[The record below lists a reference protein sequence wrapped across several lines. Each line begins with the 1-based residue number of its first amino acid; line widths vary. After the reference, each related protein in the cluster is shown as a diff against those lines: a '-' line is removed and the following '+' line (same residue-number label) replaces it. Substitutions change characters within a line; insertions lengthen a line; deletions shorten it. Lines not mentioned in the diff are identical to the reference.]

1 MQMRGEKGI
10 QMNEGF
16 FVFILLLLLITGLNR
31 CRSVSLCRKA
41 ACLLGILL
49 KLTCPPGP
57 PCQGELDLLVDAH
70 TAFVR
75 TSSFRRG
82 EARLGRQSQARV
94 AEPQRVVRRQRR
106 LEEHLVHG
114 GEVGQESTGS
124 PHVSRTGGVGFP
136 PPRRLPRAVLS
147 SPFVSFQVS
156 SHGHGGL
163 VRCGA
168 VRSGG
173 AGPVTADA
181 PEVSGVSPAGAETTS
196 SDNHYYYW
204 NLVLF
209 D

>member
-1 MQMRGEKGI
+1 MPSLKKKCLLWLNNPHLNA
-10 QMNEGF
+10 NERKKRDSNEWR
-16 FVFILLLLLITGLNR
+16 LLLVYTLLITGLHQ

-57 PCQGELDLLVDAH
+57 ACQGELDLLLDAH
-70 TAFVR
+70 TAVVR

-147 SPFVSFQVS
+147 SPFVSSQAS
-156 SHGHGGL
+156 SHGHGGAGRRGGASGGRRTWG
-163 VRCGA
+163 VRCPSC
-168 VRSGG
+168 RGG
-173 AGPVTADA
+173 
-181 PEVSGVSPAGAETTS
+181 
-196 SDNHYYYW
+196 DN
-204 NLVLF
+204 LLR
-209 D
+209 

>member
-1 MQMRGEKGI
+1 
-10 QMNEGF
+10 MNEGF
-16 FVFILLLLLITGLNR
+16 FVFILCLLL
-31 CRSVSLCRKA
+31 VSLRRKA

-49 KLTCPPGP
+49 RLTCPPGP

-147 SPFVSFQVS
+147 SPFVSSQVS

-163 VRCGA
+163 VR
-168 VRSGG
+168 S
-173 AGPVTADA
+173 
-181 PEVSGVSPAGAETTS
+181 GAEGRGQWWQTHLRCQVS
-196 SDNHYYYW
+196 VLQGRRQPPPIIRNYYYW
-204 NLVLF
+204 NVVLF